1 MLLERIRV
9 FKYLQVDSIDLGE
22 TCKLREKYGRKL
34 NPSYLSPKEAAKC
47 NTLAWNM
54 KFGGTFTI
62 TKLSLSCKYISNS
75 WHTRRY
81 KHICDSHIRQ
91 HRI

>member
-34 NPSYLSPKEAAKC
+34 NPSYLS
-47 NTLAWNM
+47 NFRN
-54 KFGGTFTI
+54 GG
-62 TKLSLSCKYISNS
+62 S
-75 WHTRRY
+75 WKTNLNHQRRQPNA
-81 KHICDSHIRQ
+81 IPWPGT
-91 HRI
+91 